1 MIDDLITDDEKI
13 NSDKLE
19 SFYKDKTKVHIILKR
34 ILSNGNNSWL
44 NGKIIKKS
52 TKRIWILKEDK
63 LGEIRISI
71 SEIKDINKLKKVVER

>member
-34 ILSNGNNSWL
+34 ILSNGDNSWL
-44 NGKIIKKS
+44 NGEIIKKS

-71 SEIKDINKLKKVVER
+71 SEIKDIDKLKKVVER